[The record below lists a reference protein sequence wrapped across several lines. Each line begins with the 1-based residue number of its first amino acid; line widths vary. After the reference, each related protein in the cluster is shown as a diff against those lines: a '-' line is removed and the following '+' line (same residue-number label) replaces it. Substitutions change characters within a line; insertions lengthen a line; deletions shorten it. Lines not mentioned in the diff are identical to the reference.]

1 MPKVNA
7 GGFQYFEKQ
16 EIANA
21 AKLLINFNHSDEMS
35 DDKKVRSEYFAS
47 LGSVLAKGMAKIK
60 KADLSKLEFSI
71 GKKTWTGAEA
81 VYVAVSMR
89 LIKLANSQ
97 DKVLKMPPQ
106 KAIKRVSKVFED
118 DELALLFEAVPTL
131 SKEEKEARKGRNA
144 AARAKTAA
152 SKSNDGDRQTSLV

>member
-21 AKLLINFNHSDEMS
+21 AKLLINFNSDEMS
-35 DDKKVRSEYFAS
+35 DDKKVRSEYFAA
-47 LGSVLAKGMAKIK
+47 LGAVLASGMAKIK
-60 KADLSKLEFSI
+60 KADLAKLDFSI
-71 GKKTWTGAEA
+71 GRKKWTGAEA

-106 KAIKRVSKVFED
+106 KAVKQVSKLFKD
-118 DELALLFEAVPTL
+118 DELAMLFDAVPTL

-152 SKSNDGDRQTSLV
+152 SKSDDGDRQTSLV